1 MSHFILGRIDA
12 QADEERAVV
21 IAKFLRLAENAG
33 LTARLILAANAQLQF
48 EILSAAGLSR
58 GCDAIFFEIVGPSGT
73 ADELISPY
81 VFFDSWP
88 WSIKATLDKIFE
100 LAKNFLH
107 QHRGHEISLV
117 FSEGFDTHYEK
128 CAVTAAVGTDLL
140 LKRFSDCGE
149 VPSLSIGLKEIDD
162 ILR

>member
-12 QADEERAVV
+12 PADEERAVG

-33 LTARLILAANAQLQF
+33 LTARLILAANAQLQS
-48 EILSAAGLSR
+48 EILSAAGLIS

-107 QHRGHEISLV
+107 QHGGHEISLV
-117 FSEGFDTHYEK
+117 FSEGFDTEYEK
-128 CAVTAAVGTDLL
+128 CEITAAVGTDFMLR
-140 LKRFSDCGE
+140 RFGDCGE
-149 VPSLSIGLKEIDD
+149 VASLLV
-162 ILR
+162 RFN